1 MYWIYEGNEIGLITL
16 CKDIW
21 IICWGCWRRITDAET
36 SRKWRNAA
44 ETDGGECVY
53 LICHQDAGKHA
64 SGVSFPFAFFFFFC
78 HGWAL
83 CCLLTNTLPVGSGW
97 SKCLT
102 DVHIT
107 CGEMSSLYR
116 HTEVTE
122 MTWNQKQSSLF
133 IKMPVKRLH
142 SFPLI
147 DSGVHNS
154 VQSM

>member
-1 MYWIYEGNEIGLITL
+1 MQRHLNHLLGLLAAHHGCRDQRPAGNEEMLLRLTEVNA
-16 CKDIW
+16 C
-21 IICWGCWRRITDAET
+21 T
-36 SRKWRNAA
+36 SFVIRMLVNMRV
-44 ETDGGECVY
+44 VY
-53 LICHQDAGKHA
+53 HFHLL
-64 SGVSFPFAFFFFFC
+64 FFFFFC

-83 CCLLTNTLPVGSGW
+83 CCLLTNTLPVGSRW